1 MVFPSLS
8 VLPSFT
14 TLCIYVIHDWA
25 IFTLSRNSWTCL
37 DSHLRQQIVKLS
49 MLVFHT
55 GIQLELLL
63 WYQFCTIYW
72 CIYNN
77 YEVLL
82 FTQCLTVSGRFQMC
96 RLFRSNKIC
105 VHDLLILFEWPRL
118 TVSIDMFGKF
128 PEYASESLKFLMP
141 KQSHGKHPTLFDA
154 EIVWQ

>member
-14 TLCIYVIHDWA
+14 TLCISYVIHDWA

-82 FTQCLTVSGRFQMC
+82 FTQCLTVSGRFWMY
-96 RLFRSNKIC
+96 RLFKFRPNKIC
-105 VHDLLILFEWPRL
+105 VHDLLVLCEWLRL

-128 PEYASESLKFLMP
+128 PQYASESRNFSSPNKVIGNMLPLLRLK
-141 KQSHGKHPTLFDA
+141 
-154 EIVWQ
+154 